1 MLIQTNF
8 IAGKM
13 NKSVDER
20 LVPVGEYVDALNVRL
35 GSTETTE
42 IGAVENSKGNTNL
55 TPNIEYNGNP
65 LSANARCIGAF
76 EDGMAETI
84 YWFVYDP
91 GDPATGQVEVDMIL
105 SYNTNTNTLLY
116 HVVSTEVLN
125 FNPTYLINAV
135 NKIENLLFFTDDLN
149 PPRYINVTRNYPVPT
164 GLTDGIEEED
174 ISVIVKPPGFEDVN
188 PTTGTQP
195 LRAPHVE
202 LVNTGQGDYM
212 EMRFLRFAYRYR
224 YLDGGYSAT
233 SLFTNPAFEPKDF
246 AFSQETFKNV
256 GMINRFNAANVWFST
271 GSERVK
277 EIQLL
282 YKDTTSNN
290 IFIIKNY
297 NKAELGLPNDSFEQE
312 EFSNSKILTLLG
324 SDELLRLY
332 DNVPRRAKA
341 QTIQGNRLM
350 YGNYIDQYDVVN
362 REGGD
367 SIQMQYQLSPSTESI
382 DVTPLPSTTGS
393 NGTYS
398 IDPAAPSTVVA
409 DATAGFD
416 LSSIT
421 TPILPGTYFR
431 FFLAMQNVQSTRS
444 GADAQP
450 ASVVVPDFTI
460 TLNFIAPVQY
470 STVNEMLT
478 SQEFASA
485 VGADNSFQQLIPYTT
500 PTPPTYPPTENPA
513 GNGGT
518 LTDLFNTALP
528 YAWQN
533 ATTSHYLLL
542 VDTAVTSAC
551 TVAGMSPFPPTA
563 PVCTQ
568 QSFTLN
574 VGVSSFTLTAPAAT
588 YYFNSTP
595 ETIQYE
601 YFAFNL
607 AETGGVVQTTAERGS
622 LHSYRDYEVGVVYMD
637 EYARSSTVLTSPNN
651 NVFFPASTSVLK
663 NKIKVNLQN
672 VAPYWAKYYKF
683 VVKPSQGNYE
693 TIWSSLVFQQTGAAT
708 DEGPTPFKPD
718 LESFWFRLEGDSQNI
733 VSVGDVLTVKRDA
746 NGPVLQHATAE
757 VLDKEGLYSGQI
769 NDTNPAGIY
778 MRLKSSGWNAIG
790 DNTTPNINSDVTS
803 NNSEIGDCS
812 QIALIPPASSPAIV
826 GSIPAGSTVRVAST
840 NQRLTNNGS
849 CQSKQIIW
857 DSGDMLVDQN
867 YANIHACLIGLGFE
881 TLVQPNSTNIIPP
894 ILDDME
900 IEFDPVLYTFGA
912 GPDTVGGTCFT
923 SKIYVTQSGTDYF
936 IKSKSMIPTCTEV
949 FGNGEGAFD
958 FQTDSQTQLEV
969 SINYS
974 SGTFCFETEPA
985 AVDPNLFYDASQMMR
1000 VKKSITP
1007 GDDNFYHEAAQIW
1020 SPQTQFYTL
1029 EPGGQN
1035 QTFNQPLET
1044 TLDFINCYTFG
1055 NGVES
1060 FRIEDRIEGRFF
1072 RLGDRVMAESNQT
1085 FSEADRFAGMTYS
1098 GVFSNGSN
1106 FNNLNEFN
1114 LGLVNYKDL
1123 ETNFGPIQVL
1133 HSRETDILVL
1143 QEDRI
1148 SYVLSSKNVITDS
1161 TGGGAIASVPEV
1173 LGTQIA
1179 RIEEYGISFNPESFV
1194 QWGHSMYFTDAKRSA
1209 VLSLTGASRG
1219 SDQLQV
1225 ISQMG
1230 MRSYFRDQFTAQ
1242 ITTQKLGGYDPYMN
1256 EYVLG
1261 MNSLQIP
1268 MPLVEFP
1275 CGQEASQNATDQTL
1289 NYTVNFGSLI
1299 GQIDIPYSITQGSI
1313 IISVTWNGVTTSTG
1327 VVSTNGTL
1335 SFNKTSSN
1343 PTTATFSI
1351 VPYSAGLPGNVPAT
1365 YSLTPGCPP
1374 QDEVTLIQV
1383 VVNGNNYVNQGI
1395 HIEYEWTD
1403 GVTTSPVSQV
1413 PVIMQGGIATSLY
1426 QQQTGPM
1433 SQGIFPY
1440 DGSNITL
1447 RTNKISPDT
1456 FDFNPTLHK
1465 FRILSSNTL
1474 YANTVAD
1481 MTALLATASE
1491 IVPITNPST
1500 AIFQATE
1507 TAFAMSGAN
1516 DYLYLVWDFRN
1527 ATEDQL
1533 CYSAVSADDACCNC
1547 TTACNRCWFSPG
1559 QQTQIQACAVD
1570 TNSFGSNQI
1579 SFTGAGPIP
1588 VIGDI
1593 VYAAGNVS
1601 CQPSVGLGTP
1611 GFYIVDPS
1619 QPSAASPKNWIQV
1632 GPGGVVTN
1640 SGTC

>member
-1 MLIQTNF
+1 
-8 IAGKM
+8 
-13 NKSVDER
+13 
-20 LVPVGEYVDALNVRL
+20 
-35 GSTETTE
+35 
-42 IGAVENSKGNTNL
+42 
-55 TPNIEYNGNP
+55 
-65 LSANARCIGAF
+65 
-76 EDGMAETI
+76 
-84 YWFVYDP
+84 
-91 GDPATGQVEVDMIL
+91 
-105 SYNTNTNTLLY
+105 
-116 HVVSTEVLN
+116 
-125 FNPTYLINAV
+125 
-135 NKIENLLFFTDDLN
+135 
-149 PPRYINVTRNYPVPT
+149 
-164 GLTDGIEEED
+164 
-174 ISVIVKPPGFEDVN
+174 
-188 PTTGTQP
+188 
-195 LRAPHVE
+195 
-202 LVNTGQGDYM
+202 
-212 EMRFLRFAYRYR
+212 
-224 YLDGGYSAT
+224 
-233 SLFTNPAFEPKDF
+233 
-246 AFSQETFKNV
+246 
-256 GMINRFNAANVWFST
+256 
-271 GSERVK
+271 
-277 EIQLL
+277 
-282 YKDTTSNN
+282 
-290 IFIIKNY
+290 
-297 NKAELGLPNDSFEQE
+297 
-312 EFSNSKILTLLG
+312 
-324 SDELLRLY
+324 
-332 DNVPRRAKA
+332 
-341 QTIQGNRLM
+341 
-350 YGNYIDQYDVVN
+350 
-362 REGGD
+362 
-367 SIQMQYQLSPSTESI
+367 
-382 DVTPLPSTTGS
+382 
-393 NGTYS
+393 
-398 IDPAAPSTVVA
+398 
-409 DATAGFD
+409 
-416 LSSIT
+416 
-421 TPILPGTYFR
+421 
-431 FFLAMQNVQSTRS
+431 
-444 GADAQP
+444 
-450 ASVVVPDFTI
+450 
-460 TLNFIAPVQY
+460 
-470 STVNEMLT
+470 
-478 SQEFASA
+478 
-485 VGADNSFQQLIPYTT
+485 
-500 PTPPTYPPTENPA
+500 
-513 GNGGT
+513 
-518 LTDLFNTALP
+518 
-528 YAWQN
+528 
-533 ATTSHYLLL
+533 
-542 VDTAVTSAC
+542 
-551 TVAGMSPFPPTA
+551 
-563 PVCTQ
+563 
-568 QSFTLN
+568 
-574 VGVSSFTLTAPAAT
+574 
-588 YYFNSTP
+588 
-595 ETIQYE
+595 
-601 YFAFNL
+601 
-607 AETGGVVQTTAERGS
+607 
-622 LHSYRDYEVGVVYMD
+622 
-637 EYARSSTVLTSPNN
+637 
-651 NVFFPASTSVLK
+651 
-663 NKIKVNLQN
+663 
-672 VAPYWAKYYKF
+672 
-683 VVKPSQGNYE
+683 
-693 TIWSSLVFQQTGAAT
+693 
-708 DEGPTPFKPD
+708 
-718 LESFWFRLEGDSQNI
+718 
-733 VSVGDVLTVKRDA
+733 
-746 NGPVLQHATAE
+746 
-757 VLDKEGLYSGQI
+757 
-769 NDTNPAGIY
+769 
-778 MRLKSSGWNAIG
+778 
-790 DNTTPNINSDVTS
+790 
-803 NNSEIGDCS
+803 
-812 QIALIPPASSPAIV
+812 
-826 GSIPAGSTVRVAST
+826 
-840 NQRLTNNGS
+840 
-849 CQSKQIIW
+849 
-857 DSGDMLVDQN
+857 
-867 YANIHACLIGLGFE
+867 
-881 TLVQPNSTNIIPP
+881 
-894 ILDDME
+894 
-900 IEFDPVLYTFGA
+900 
-912 GPDTVGGTCFT
+912 
-923 SKIYVTQSGTDYF
+923 
-936 IKSKSMIPTCTEV
+936 
-949 FGNGEGAFD
+949 
-958 FQTDSQTQLEV
+958 
-969 SINYS
+969 
-974 SGTFCFETEPA
+974 
-985 AVDPNLFYDASQMMR
+985 
-1000 VKKSITP
+1000 
-1007 GDDNFYHEAAQIW
+1007 
-1020 SPQTQFYTL
+1020 
-1029 EPGGQN
+1029 
-1035 QTFNQPLET
+1035 
-1044 TLDFINCYTFG
+1044 
-1055 NGVES
+1055 
-1060 FRIEDRIEGRFF
+1060 
-1072 RLGDRVMAESNQT
+1072 MAESNQT

-1230 MRSYFRDQFTAQ
+1230 MRSYFRNQFTAQ

-1275 CGQEASQNATDQTL
+1275 CGQEASQNATNQTL

-1351 VPYSAGLPGNVPAT
+1351 VPYSAGLPGNVPAS

-1395 HIEYEWTD
+1395 HVEYEWTD

-1481 MTALLATASE
+1481 MTALLAAASE

>member
-350 YGNYIDQYDVVN
+350 YGNYVDQYDITN
-362 REGGD
+362 REDGD
-367 SIQMQYQLSPSTESI
+367 LIQMDYWLNADSQELGVSDFPSPA
-382 DVTPLPSTTGS
+382 GS
-393 NGTYS
+393 PGTYS
-398 IDPAAPSTVVA
+398 IDPAAPGTVIS
-409 DATAGFD
+409 DATIGFD

-421 TPILPGTYFR
+421 ENIVAGTTFR
-431 FFLAMQNVQSTRS
+431 FQLALQNVQSARS
-444 GADAQP
+444 GSAQQP
-450 ASVVVPDFTI
+450 AATVIPSFGVTLTFVASQTYTSV
-460 TLNFIAPVQY
+460 NQ
-470 STVNEMLT
+470 MLS
-478 SQEFASA
+478 SQEFAAA
-485 VGADNSFQQLIPYTT
+485 VGSDNTFLQLIPYTT
-500 PTPPTYPPTENPA
+500 PTVNPA
-513 GNGGT
+513 SLGTT
-518 LTDLFNTALP
+518 LTDVFNNSLP

-533 ATTSHYLLL
+533 GSDDLLL
-542 VDTAVTSAC
+542 VDTAISNPCAVT
-551 TVAGMSPFPPTA
+551 GMTPFPPLA

-568 QSFTLN
+568 QSFGLT
-574 VGVSSFTLTAPAAT
+574 VAGSTFTLQVPAAT
-588 YYFNSTP
+588 YYLNSTP
-595 ETIQYE
+595 TETIQYE
-601 YFAFNL
+601 YLAFNL
-607 AETGGVVQTTAERGS
+607 GSSGGFMQTLPTSGS
-622 LHSYRDYEVGVVYMD
+622 LHSHRDYEVGVVYMD
-637 EYARSSTVLTSPNN
+637 EYGRSSTVLTSQNN
-651 NVFFPASTSVLK
+651 SIFFPASTSIFQ
-663 NKIKVNLQN
+663 NKIQVQLQN
-672 VAPYWAKYYKF
+672 LAPYWAKFYKF
-683 VVKPSQGNYE
+683 VVKPTQGLYN
-693 TIWSSLVFQQTGAAT
+693 TIWSTMVFKQDGSNV
-708 DEGPTPFKPD
+708 GPEPFIAD
-718 LESFWFRLEGDSQNI
+718 SESYWFRLEGDSQNI

-746 NGPVLQHATAE
+746 NGAVGAFLTAE
-757 VLDKEGLYSGQI
+757 VLDKEAIYSQQI
-769 NDTNPAGIY
+769 NSTNPAGIY
-778 MRLKSSGWNAIG
+778 MRLKASGWATEGNNAQTNISSN
-790 DNTTPNINSDVTS
+790 DTVTNTNGQVENCNDINDLVPATS
-803 NNSEIGDCS
+803 
-812 QIALIPPASSPAIV
+812 PPISGEV
-826 GSIPAGSTVRVAST
+826 PAGSTVRVRVHNSRT
-840 NQRLTNNGS
+840 GTNNNQ
-849 CQSKQIIW
+849 CTDRVIIW
-857 DSGDMLVDQN
+857 DSGDQLVN
-867 YANIHACLIGLGFE
+867 ETYANIRVCLIQLGFPQLCTTDQATQNVGE
-881 TLVQPNSTNIIPP
+881 MFL
-894 ILDDME
+894 
-900 IEFDPVLYTFGA
+900 EFDSGEYDNTEVVPV
-912 GPDTVGGTCFT
+912 DCFT
-923 SKIYVTQSGTDYF
+923 SKVYVTDDGAGNFRIKNKSG
-936 IKSKSMIPTCTEV
+936 IPTCTQLV
-949 FGNGEGAFD
+949 FQEKESV
-958 FQTDSQTQLEV
+958 TRLEV
-969 SINYS
+969 TINYS

-985 AVDPNLFYDASQMMR
+985 AVDPNLFYDASDM
-1000 VKKSITP
+1000 TP
-1007 GDDNFYHEAAQIW
+1007 CYTSLTDGNSYHLAAQEW
-1020 SPQTQFYTL
+1020 APPNGPYSVVA
-1029 EPGGQN
+1029 GGQN
-1035 QTFNQPLET
+1035 QTAALPLIT
-1044 TLDFINCYTFG
+1044 TLDFYNCYVFG

-1060 FRIEDRIEGRFF
+1060 FRIEDRIDGKFF
-1072 RLGDRVMAESNQT
+1072 LLGDRVMAESNET

-1351 VPYSAGLPGNVPAT
+1351 VPYSAGLPGNVPAS

-1383 VVNGNNYVNQGI
+1383 VVNGNNYVNQAI
-1395 HIEYEWTD
+1395 H
-1403 GVTTSPVSQV
+1403 V
-1413 PVIMQGGIATSLY
+1413 
-1426 QQQTGPM
+1426 
-1433 SQGIFPY
+1433 
-1440 DGSNITL
+1440 
-1447 RTNKISPDT
+1447 
-1456 FDFNPTLHK
+1456 
-1465 FRILSSNTL
+1465 
-1474 YANTVAD
+1474 
-1481 MTALLATASE
+1481 
-1491 IVPITNPST
+1491 
-1500 AIFQATE
+1500 
-1507 TAFAMSGAN
+1507 
-1516 DYLYLVWDFRN
+1516 
-1527 ATEDQL
+1527 
-1533 CYSAVSADDACCNC
+1533 
-1547 TTACNRCWFSPG
+1547 
-1559 QQTQIQACAVD
+1559 
-1570 TNSFGSNQI
+1570 
-1579 SFTGAGPIP
+1579 
-1588 VIGDI
+1588 
-1593 VYAAGNVS
+1593 
-1601 CQPSVGLGTP
+1601 
-1611 GFYIVDPS
+1611 
-1619 QPSAASPKNWIQV
+1619 
-1632 GPGGVVTN
+1632 
-1640 SGTC
+1640 

>member
-164 GLTDGIEEED
+164 GLSDGIEEED
-174 ISVIVKPPGFEDVN
+174 ISVIVKPPGFEDVSTVTLN
-188 PTTGTQP
+188 NP
-195 LRAPHVE
+195 LRSPFVE
-202 LVNTGQGDYM
+202 MSNQVDFQGDYL

-224 YLDGGYSAT
+224 YLDEGYSAT
-233 SLFTNPAFEPKDF
+233 SLFSNPAFEPKSF
-246 AFSQETFKNV
+246 AFSNETFKNV
-256 GMINRFNAANVWFST
+256 GMINRFNTAQVYFST
-271 GSERVK
+271 GSRRVK

-290 IFIIKNY
+290 IFIVKTY
-297 NKAELGLPNDSFEQE
+297 NKQDLGIPDDSY
-312 EFSNSKILTLLG
+312 FSQQFDNSKILTLLG

-332 DNVPRRAKA
+332 DNVPRIAKA

-350 YGNYIDQYDVVN
+350 YGNYVDQYDITN
-362 REGGD
+362 REDGD
-367 SIQMQYQLSPSTESI
+367 LIQMDYWLNADSQELGVSDFPSPA
-382 DVTPLPSTTGS
+382 GS
-393 NGTYS
+393 PGTYS
-398 IDPAAPSTVVA
+398 IDPAAPGTVIS
-409 DATAGFD
+409 DATIGFD

-421 TPILPGTYFR
+421 ENIVAGTTFR
-431 FFLAMQNVQSTRS
+431 FQLALQNVQSARS
-444 GADAQP
+444 GSAQQP
-450 ASVVVPDFTI
+450 AATVIPSFGVTLTFVASQTYTSV
-460 TLNFIAPVQY
+460 NQ
-470 STVNEMLT
+470 MLS
-478 SQEFASA
+478 SQEFAAA
-485 VGADNSFQQLIPYTT
+485 VGSDNTFLQLIPYTT
-500 PTPPTYPPTENPA
+500 PTVNPA
-513 GNGGT
+513 SLGTT
-518 LTDLFNTALP
+518 LTDVFNNSLP

-533 ATTSHYLLL
+533 GSDDLLL
-542 VDTAVTSAC
+542 VDTAISNPCAVT
-551 TVAGMSPFPPTA
+551 GMTPFPPLA

-568 QSFTLN
+568 QSFGLT
-574 VGVSSFTLTAPAAT
+574 VAGSTFTLQVPAAT
-588 YYFNSTP
+588 YYLNSTP
-595 ETIQYE
+595 TETIQYE
-601 YFAFNL
+601 YLAFNL
-607 AETGGVVQTTAERGS
+607 GSSGGFMQTLPTSGS
-622 LHSYRDYEVGVVYMD
+622 LHSHRDYEVGVVYMD
-637 EYARSSTVLTSPNN
+637 EYGRSSTVLTSQNN
-651 NVFFPASTSVLK
+651 SIFFPASTSIFQ
-663 NKIKVNLQN
+663 NKIQVQLQN
-672 VAPYWAKYYKF
+672 LAPYWAKFYKF
-683 VVKPSQGNYE
+683 VVKPTQGLYN
-693 TIWSSLVFQQTGAAT
+693 TIWSTMVFKQDGSNV
-708 DEGPTPFKPD
+708 GPEPFIAD
-718 LESFWFRLEGDSQNI
+718 SESYWFRLEGDSQNI

-746 NGPVLQHATAE
+746 NGAVGAFLTAE
-757 VLDKEGLYSGQI
+757 VLDKEAIYSQQI
-769 NDTNPAGIY
+769 NSTNPAGIY
-778 MRLKSSGWNAIG
+778 MRLKASGWATEGNNAQTNISSN
-790 DNTTPNINSDVTS
+790 DTVTNTNGQVENCNDINDLVPATS
-803 NNSEIGDCS
+803 
-812 QIALIPPASSPAIV
+812 PPISGEV
-826 GSIPAGSTVRVAST
+826 PAGSTVRVRVHNSRT
-840 NQRLTNNGS
+840 GTNNNQ
-849 CQSKQIIW
+849 CTDRVIIW
-857 DSGDMLVDQN
+857 DSGDQLVN
-867 YANIHACLIGLGFE
+867 ETYANIRVCLIQLGFPQLCTTDQATQNVGE
-881 TLVQPNSTNIIPP
+881 MFL
-894 ILDDME
+894 
-900 IEFDPVLYTFGA
+900 EFDSGEYDNTEVVPV
-912 GPDTVGGTCFT
+912 DCFT
-923 SKIYVTQSGTDYF
+923 SKVYVTDDGAGNFRIKNKSG
-936 IKSKSMIPTCTEV
+936 IPTCTQLV
-949 FGNGEGAFD
+949 FQEKESV
-958 FQTDSQTQLEV
+958 TRLEV
-969 SINYS
+969 TINYS

-985 AVDPNLFYDASQMMR
+985 AVDPNLFYDASDM
-1000 VKKSITP
+1000 TP
-1007 GDDNFYHEAAQIW
+1007 CYTSLTDGNSYHLAAQEW
-1020 SPQTQFYTL
+1020 APPNGPYSVVA
-1029 EPGGQN
+1029 GGQN
-1035 QTFNQPLET
+1035 QTAALPLIT
-1044 TLDFINCYTFG
+1044 TLDFYNCYVFG

-1060 FRIEDRIEGRFF
+1060 FRIEDRIDGKFF
-1072 RLGDRVMAESNQT
+1072 LLGDRVMAESNET
-1085 FSEADRFAGMTYS
+1085 FSEVDRFAGMTYS

-1351 VPYSAGLPGNVPAT
+1351 VPYSAALPGNVPAS

-1374 QDEVTLIQV
+1374 QDKVTLIQV
-1383 VVNGNNYVNQGI
+1383 VVNGNNYINQSI
-1395 HIEYEWTD
+1395 HYGFNWSD
-1403 GVTTSPVSQV
+1403 GVTTSPISST
-1413 PVIMQGGIATSLY
+1413 PVIMIGGAATSAYLE
-1426 QQQTGPM
+1426 QTGNV

-1447 RTNKISPDT
+1447 RTTQIPPDD
-1456 FDFNPTLHK
+1456 FSFNPTLHK

-1474 YANTVAD
+1474 YTNTVAD
-1481 MTALLATASE
+1481 ITSLLAAASE

-1507 TAFAMSGAN
+1507 TAFAMPGN

-1527 ATEDQL
+1527 VTQDQL
-1533 CYSAVSADDACCNC
+1533 CYS
-1547 TTACNRCWFSPG
+1547 
-1559 QQTQIQACAVD
+1559 
-1570 TNSFGSNQI
+1570 
-1579 SFTGAGPIP
+1579 
-1588 VIGDI
+1588 
-1593 VYAAGNVS
+1593 
-1601 CQPSVGLGTP
+1601 SV
-1611 GFYIVDPS
+1611 
-1619 QPSAASPKNWIQV
+1619 KR
-1632 GPGGVVTN
+1632 
-1640 SGTC
+1640 